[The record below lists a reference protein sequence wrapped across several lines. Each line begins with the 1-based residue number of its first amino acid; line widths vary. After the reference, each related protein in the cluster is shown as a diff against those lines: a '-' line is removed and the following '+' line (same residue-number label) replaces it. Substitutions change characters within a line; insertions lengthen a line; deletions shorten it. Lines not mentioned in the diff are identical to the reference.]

1 MIGALTWQRF
11 YQSILVYKYII
22 GISGGGRVK
31 GQVGRETL
39 SVKLAERNQ
48 VLPLPPPCPLPCKTQ
63 GSQCCQGRG
72 YMTSHHLLYSSRCLG
87 RRRVLTCY
95 RPKQRFGFP
104 RFCLP
109 CIQGHT
115 HIPRGTRHTYVL
127 NK

>member
-48 VLPLPPPCPLPCKTQ
+48 VLPLPPHVPFPAKH
-63 GSQCCQGRG
+63 RG
-72 YMTSHHLLYSSRCLG
+72 ASAA
-87 RRRVLTCY
+87 RV
-95 RPKQRFGFP
+95 G
-104 RFCLP
+104 
-109 CIQGHT
+109 
-115 HIPRGTRHTYVL
+115 GT
-127 NK
+127 